1 MNRTPRLVEASNRAA
16 LRGGPVLVVRYT
28 VCFPI
33 VLRIR
38 EDTGG
43 VASSSGGSLGSY
55 AMPSSTTF
63 REDVCTGAGDAGSGT
78 GFSALEAMVE
88 RIITREPLWLGVPA
102 SARAGATGGGVEE
115 EALSFGAGGGTVSAA
130 GSDTAGA
137 A

>member
-1 MNRTPRLVEASNRAA
+1 MNRTPLLVEASNRAA

-102 SARAGATGGGVEE
+102 SARAGATGGVEE